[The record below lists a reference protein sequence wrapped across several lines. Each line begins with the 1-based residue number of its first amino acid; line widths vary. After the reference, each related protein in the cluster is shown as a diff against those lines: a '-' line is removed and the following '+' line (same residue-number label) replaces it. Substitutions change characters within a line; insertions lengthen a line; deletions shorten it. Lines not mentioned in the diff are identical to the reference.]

1 MSVNI
6 NLHPTTHEA
15 MQNGIRS
22 NFLNAQVVYL
32 MEGNI
37 EIIKCLSNFIKL
49 GFNKDASNKVN
60 FLHK

>member
-15 MQNGIRS
+15 LENGIRS
-22 NFLNAQVVYL
+22 NFVNAQVVYL

-37 EIIKCLSNFIKL
+37 EILKRLSTFMKPYKL
-49 GFNKDASNKVN
+49 KFDIDA
-60 FLHK
+60 

>member
-1 MSVNI
+1 MIVNI

-15 MQNGIRS
+15 MQNGIRC

-37 EIIKCLSNFIKL
+37 EILKRLSTFMKPWKL
-49 GFNKDASNKVN
+49 KFDIDA
-60 FLHK
+60 

>member
-15 MQNGIRS
+15 LENGIRS
-22 NFLNAQVVYL
+22 NFVNAQVFYL

-37 EIIKCLSNFIKL
+37 EILKRLSTFMKPYKL
-49 GFNKDASNKVN
+49 KFDKDA
-60 FLHK
+60 

>member
-15 MQNGIRS
+15 LENGIRS

-37 EIIKCLSNFIKL
+37 EILKRLSTFMKPCKL
-49 GFNKDASNKVN
+49 KFDIDA
-60 FLHK
+60 

>member
-6 NLHPTTHEA
+6 NLHPATHEA
-15 MQNGIRS
+15 MENGIRS

-37 EIIKCLSNFIKL
+37 EISKRLSTFMKPCKL
-49 GFNKDASNKVN
+49 KFDKDA
-60 FLHK
+60 

>member
-6 NLHPTTHEA
+6 NLHPTLHEA

-32 MEGNI
+32 MEGHI
-37 EIIKCLSNFIKL
+37 EILTRLSTFMKPWKL
-49 GFNKDASNKVN
+49 KFDIDA
-60 FLHK
+60 

>member
-37 EIIKCLSNFIKL
+37 EILKRLSTFMKPWKL
-49 GFNKDASNKVN
+49 KFDIDA
-60 FLHK
+60 

>member
-15 MQNGIRS
+15 MQNGIRC

-32 MEGNI
+32 MEGNT

-49 GFNKDASNKVN
+49 GFYKDT
-60 FLHK
+60 

>member
-1 MSVNI
+1 MIVNI

-15 MQNGIRS
+15 LENGIRS

-37 EIIKCLSNFIKL
+37 EILKHLSTFMKPCKSK
-49 GFNKDASNKVN
+49 FDKDA
-60 FLHK
+60 

>member
-15 MQNGIRS
+15 MQNRIRS

-60 FLHK
+60 FLHQ